1 MSHYFHPGFLRCR
14 QLEKTSG
21 AEDAAEAAAEEPAEL
36 TEEQKLAAEE
46 EAARIA
52 EAEAEA
58 KVGRRG
64 LWCVLDLGAG

>member
-1 MSHYFHPGFLRCR
+1 MSLDFRLDFLLCR

-64 LWCVLDLGAG
+64 FWCVRDLGAA

>member
-1 MSHYFHPGFLRCR
+1 M
-14 QLEKTSG
+14 EKTSG
-21 AEDAAEAAAEEPAEL
+21 AEDAAEAAVEEPAEL

-58 KVGRRG
+58 KVRRRG
-64 LWCVLDLGAG
+64 LWCVRDLGAG